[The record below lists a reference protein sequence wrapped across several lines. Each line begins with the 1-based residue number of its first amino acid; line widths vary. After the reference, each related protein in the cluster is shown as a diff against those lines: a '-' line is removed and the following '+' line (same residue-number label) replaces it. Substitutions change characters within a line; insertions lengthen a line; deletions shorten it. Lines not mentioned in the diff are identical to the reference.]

1 VAFNTRAFENDEINI
16 VKKYLNNSL
25 LSPFMFEKEKEIKF
39 KKMVSLFHTR
49 IHQLKSQ
56 KV

>member
-1 VAFNTRAFENDEINI
+1 MAFTTCAFENDEINI

-25 LSPFMFEKEKEIKF
+25 LSPFMCEKEEVKF
-39 KKMVSLFHTR
+39 KKIVSLFHTR
-49 IHQLKSQ
+49 THQLKSQ